1 MNNQLEDYDEIL
13 KKKKYYDK
21 LLLEVTTGILSI
33 DSFTNKERHLIS
45 IAMNDAMSSDRPIL
59 ECLHRASK
67 EYYNKL
73 RLEELLEV

>member
-21 LLLEVTTGILSI
+21 LLLEITTGILSI

-45 IAMNDAMSSDRPIL
+45 IAMNDAMSSDRPIV
-59 ECLHRASK
+59 ECLYRAS
-67 EYYNKL
+67 EDHAMKL
-73 RLEELLEV
+73 KLEELLEV